1 MQKKSTCP
9 KRVPLRLV
17 LSPAAPARS
26 ACHDSARAR
35 LTAYCM
41 SRALHAGRFCLT
53 STRPAE
59 FVTITSAG
67 RRHVASPGAPDFM
80 LEHEEALPAQSQL
93 AAPSPDSEAEAIQ
106 SRLLSLARRADVR
119 PSQASILLSA
129 HEFGVGSTIN
139 GASTE
144 RPACPDHCTALRPLA
159 SAVVSAMVMVV
170 LDALGRGHTLFL
182 PKLRLWSQRDVC
194 DRADMSCF
202 FDSLP
207 SLRSLHSQLE
217 LTHGVVATRRNDH
230 NKQWATILRALEDDC
245 AGKRCPDR
253 VQRTYNACRTA
264 QIPCPRLLKRTA
276 ALKLDETSIL
286 RRLPHQ
292 WVRRGRFW
300 LVSQV
305 LAFLTQPNA
314 ELRLL
319 LENARSALHFQE
331 HQPILALHVR
341 KGDACTA
348 RGECRGLKHFMPQV
362 WRMASAYGFRSVF
375 LSTPSPEVQAET
387 ARYPRFRWLFLNST
401 RTSEAMSA
409 RSIVRIE
416 DGLRKHT
423 FDPVLEWQ
431 RYMLD
436 LYLVADAQ
444 ALVGSFS
451 SNAARLAYSL
461 MAQPDC
467 IKPFYS
473 GDNNWCWAFGRSG
486 GEVVRRGS
494 GPAERKTRV
503 EICGLR

>member
-1 MQKKSTCP
+1 
-9 KRVPLRLV
+9 
-17 LSPAAPARS
+17 
-26 ACHDSARAR
+26 
-35 LTAYCM
+35 M
-41 SRALHAGRFCLT
+41 SRAVHAGRFCLT

-59 FVTITSAG
+59 FVTITSAS
-67 RRHVASPGAPDFM
+67 RRHIASPGAPDFM

-217 LTHGVVATRRNDH
+217 LTHGVEATRRSDH
-230 NKQWATILRALEDDC
+230 NRQWATILRALEDDC

-409 RSIVRIE
+409 RGIVRIE

-423 FDPVLEWQ
+423 FGPVLEWQ

-436 LYLVADAQ
+436 LYLMADAQ

-494 GPAERKTRV
+494 GPAEGPGWT
-503 EICGLR
+503 C

>member
-1 MQKKSTCP
+1 MPRTP
-9 KRVPLRLV
+9 R
-17 LSPAAPARS
+17 AA
-26 ACHDSARAR
+26 
-35 LTAYCM
+35 
-41 SRALHAGRFCLT
+41 RFCLA

-59 FVTITSAG
+59 FVTITSAS
-67 RRHVASPGAPDFM
+67 RRHIASPGAPDFM

-93 AAPSPDSEAEAIQ
+93 AAPSLDADSQAIQ
-106 SRLLSLARRADVR
+106 SRLVSLAQCADVR

-139 GASTE
+139 GASV
-144 RPACPDHCTALRPLA
+144 RASPAHALQLHLTHPPLLT
-159 SAVVSAMVMVV
+159 SAMVSAMVMVV
-170 LDALGRGHTLFL
+170 LDALSRGHTLFL

-207 SLRSLHSQLE
+207 SLSSLHLQLA
-217 LTHGVVATRRNDH
+217 TAHGGATRGSDSSR
-230 NKQWATILRALEDDC
+230 QWATILRALEDNC

-264 QIPCPRLLKRTA
+264 QIPCPRLLKRTV
-276 ALKLDETSIL
+276 ALKLDEASIL
-286 RRLPHQ
+286 HRLPHQ

-305 LAFLTQPNA
+305 LAFLTRPNA
-314 ELRLL
+314 ELRRL
-319 LENARSALHFQE
+319 LENARSALHFE
-331 HQPILALHVR
+331 AHQPVLALHVR

-362 WRMASAYGFRSVF
+362 WRMASSYGFRSIF
-375 LSTPSPEVQAET
+375 LSTPSPDVQAET
-387 ARYPRFRWLFLNST
+387 LRYPQFRWLFLNST
-401 RTSEAMSA
+401 RTSEAMAA
-409 RSIVRIE
+409 RGIVRIE

-423 FDPVLEWQ
+423 FGPILEWQ

-436 LYLVADAQ
+436 LYLMADAQ

-461 MAQPDC
+461 LAQPDC
-467 IKPFYS
+467 MKPFYS
-473 GDNNWCWAFGRSG
+473 GDNNWCWAFGRAG
-486 GEVVRRGS
+486 GEVVRKGS
-494 GPAERKTRV
+494 GPAEGPGWT
-503 EICGLR
+503 C